1 MLTSGGRYAG
11 GSAQD
16 PAEGGED
23 TATQAYWG
31 GGTLIYLF
39 WIKIFF
45 LIAILNTK
53 RQVFLAPIW
62 IQGI

>member
-23 TATQAYWG
+23 TATQAYGG
-31 GGTLIYLF
+31 GGTLISSVLRIRIRDPVPF
-39 WIKIFF
+39 
-45 LIAILNTK
+45 
-53 RQVFLAPIW
+53 
-62 IQGI
+62 